1 MSDIIDRIFTS
12 WENGRNVLLYGPPA
26 TGKTRLISQIFERL
40 KNSQIDN
47 RGIHLDP
54 FTTNPLPFSRPT
66 KQSSIPQPAKVVWST
81 FHQSYGYEDFV
92 LGLRPSSGQ
101 DGLRLIPWAGIFLD
115 AALELSNSESEYQS
129 VVIFIDEINRGNAA
143 KIFGEFMTFLDFDY
157 RQEGTFPL
165 PLPLRQLSFNNSI
178 SEPIKR
184 LNGEEVTIPQEFV
197 FPKNIYIVATMNS
210 VDRAVVPID
219 SALARR
225 FDRIEMRP
233 NMQVLADFWKLDL
246 SKINKT
252 WEDLSVFET
261 AYRVLEKINYIIAVD
276 LGTEFELGHGMLM
289 SLDRDTPE
297 SEAWFVFARLWDEV
311 IYPQIEDRFSGRE
324 DKIFD
329 MLKIGSLSDSSYA
342 WVERK
347 ISGRDDL
354 GRVINPV
361 QMHKL
366 ELETIKR
373 SFQWLIA

>member
-1 MSDIIDRIFTS
+1 MSDIIDRVFTS
-12 WENGRNVLLYGPPA
+12 WKKGRNVLLYGPPA

-40 KNSQIDN
+40 KKPTKDN
-47 RGIHLDP
+47 KGIVLDP
-54 FTTNPLPFSRPT
+54 STTSSLPFSRPT
-66 KQSSIPQPAKVVWST
+66 KKNTIPQPAKVVWST

-92 LGLRPSSGQ
+92 LGLRPTGGQ
-101 DGLRLIPWAGIFLD
+101 EGLRLIPWAGIFLD
-115 AALELSNSESEYQS
+115 AALELSDPKSEYKS

-157 RQEGTFPL
+157 RQEGNFPL
-165 PLPLRQLSFNNSI
+165 PLPLRQLTFNDSI

-246 SKINKT
+246 SKTNKN
-252 WEDLSVFET
+252 WEDMSVFET

-329 MLKIGSLSDSSYA
+329 ILKIGSLSHFSYA

-347 ISGRDDL
+347 ISGRDDV

-373 SFQWLIA
+373 SFKWLVA